1 MKGTKK
7 MNQYKVDIDY
17 LNFVFDEGE
26 AALSFA
32 EVARRH
38 IITKKV
44 VIKIEIEDIRTEE
57 GEEDG
62 R

>member
-1 MKGTKK
+1 

-57 GEEDG
+57 AEEDG

>member
-1 MKGTKK
+1 
-7 MNQYKVDIDY
+7 MNQYTVSIDY
-17 LNFVFDEGE
+17 TKFVFDEGE

-38 IITKKV
+38 ITTKKV
-44 VIKIEIEDIRTEE
+44 VIKIEIEDIRTEG

>member
-1 MKGTKK
+1 
-7 MNQYKVDIDY
+7 MNQYTVSIDY
-17 LNFVFDEGE
+17 LKFVFDEGE

-38 IITKKV
+38 IRNKKAVIT
-44 VIKIEIEDIRTEE
+44 IEIEEV
-57 GEEDG
+57 EEDG

>member
-1 MKGTKK
+1 MMRETRREK
-7 MNQYKVDIDY
+7 MNQYKVDIDFMK
-17 LNFVFDEGE
+17 FVFDEGE

-38 IITKKV
+38 IRSKQAVITI
-44 VIKIEIEDIRTEE
+44 VIEE
-57 GEEDG
+57 VEEDG

>member
-1 MKGTKK
+1 
-7 MNQYKVDIDY
+7 MNQYTVDIDY
-17 LNFVFDEGE
+17 LKFVFDEGE

-38 IITKKV
+38 INNRKAGIT
-44 VIKIEIEDIRTEE
+44 IEIEKIITETEE

>member
-1 MKGTKK
+1 MNKYIVEIDFMK
-7 MNQYKVDIDY
+7 V
-17 LNFVFDEGE
+17 VFDEGE

-38 IITKKV
+38 IATKKV
-44 VIKIEIEDIRTEE
+44 VITIEIEEV
-57 GEEDG
+57 EEDG

>member
-1 MKGTKK
+1 
-7 MNQYKVDIDY
+7 MNQYTVSIDY
-17 LNFVFDEGE
+17 TKFVFDEGE

-38 IITKKV
+38 ITTKKV
-44 VIKIEIEDIRTEE
+44 VIKIEIEDLTTETEE
-57 GEEDG
+57 AEDG

>member
-1 MKGTKK
+1 
-7 MNQYKVDIDY
+7 MNKYIVEIDF
-17 LNFVFDEGE
+17 LKFVFDEGE

-38 IITKKV
+38 INSRKADIA
-44 VIKIEIEDIRTEE
+44 IEIEDLITEE
-57 GEEDG
+57 EEDD

>member
-1 MKGTKK
+1 MNKYIVEIDFMK
-7 MNQYKVDIDY
+7 
-17 LNFVFDEGE
+17 FVFDEGE

-38 IITKKV
+38 ITTKKV
-44 VIKIEIEDIRTEE
+44 VITIEIEKIITETEE

>member
-1 MKGTKK
+1 
-7 MNQYKVDIDY
+7 MNQYIVDIDY
-17 LNFVFDEGE
+17 IKFVFDEGE

-38 IITKKV
+38 TNNRKADITI
-44 VIKIEIEDIRTEE
+44 VIEE
-57 GEEDG
+57 AEEDG

>member
-1 MKGTKK
+1 
-7 MNQYKVDIDY
+7 MNQYTVDIDY
-17 LNFVFDEGE
+17 LKFVFDEGE

-38 IITKKV
+38 INSRKAVIT
-44 VIKIEIEDIRTEE
+44 IEIEEA
-57 GEEDG
+57 EEDG

>member
-1 MKGTKK
+1 
-7 MNQYKVDIDY
+7 MNRYIVDVDY
-17 LNFVFDEGE
+17 TQFVFDEGE

-38 IITKKV
+38 IATKKV
-44 VIKIEIEDIRTEE
+44 VITIEIEEV
-57 GEEDG
+57 EEDG

>member
-1 MKGTKK
+1 MTR
-7 MNQYKVDIDY
+7 YIVDVDY
-17 LNFVFDEGE
+17 SKFVFDEGE

-38 IITKKV
+38 IKDSKTEVIIIIEEEEDKV
-44 VIKIEIEDIRTEE
+44 EA
-57 GEEDG
+57 EEDG

>member
-1 MKGTKK
+1 
-7 MNQYKVDIDY
+7 MNQYTVSIDY
-17 LNFVFDEGE
+17 LKFVFDEGE

-38 IITKKV
+38 ITTKKV
-44 VIKIEIEDIRTEE
+44 VITIEIEKIITETEE

>member
-1 MKGTKK
+1 
-7 MNQYKVDIDY
+7 MNKYTVSIDY
-17 LNFVFDEGE
+17 LKFVFDEGE

-38 IITKKV
+38 INNRKV
-44 VIKIEIEDIRTEE
+44 VITIEIEEV
-57 GEEDG
+57 EEDG